1 MYASNN
7 KRGKINAHATEVDP
21 AWIKINPFPLL
32 SETIVMQEV
41 LKQVSLGLSGAK

>member
-7 KRGKINAHATEVDP
+7 KRGKRNANTSEADP
-21 AWIKINPFPLL
+21 VWIKINPFPLL

-41 LKQVSLGLSGAK
+41 LKQVNLGLSGAK